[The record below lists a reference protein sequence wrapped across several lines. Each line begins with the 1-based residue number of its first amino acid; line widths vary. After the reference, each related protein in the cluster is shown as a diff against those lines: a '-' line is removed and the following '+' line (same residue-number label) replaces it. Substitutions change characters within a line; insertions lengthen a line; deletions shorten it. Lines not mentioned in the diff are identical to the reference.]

1 MAKGILVIAVIEL
14 RAVGPIKAVKGADWL
29 QRDIFRHFMAGQLP
43 QLTQGA
49 RVRDDG
55 RSGIKGEAVLFPD
68 IGSAAGPVAPFD
80 HSGCD
85 TRGLQPDRES
95 QAANACSHASGLF
108 HFAPSPA
115 AQSPAAVSAC
125 RAVDIGFSAGL
136 LVSRADVFDS
146 TVGIN

>member
-1 MAKGILVIAVIEL
+1 MRISDWSSDVCSSDLGILVIAVIEL

-49 RVRDDG
+49 RVRNDG

-85 TRGLQPDRES
+85 TCEIGRASCREREC
-95 QAANACSHASGLF
+95 QY
-108 HFAPSPA
+108 
-115 AQSPAAVSAC
+115 V
-125 RAVDIGFSAGL
+125 
-136 LVSRADVFDS
+136 
-146 TVGIN
+146 

>member
-55 RSGIKGEAVLFPD
+55 RSGIKGEAVR
-68 IGSAAGPVAPFD
+68 SEE
-80 HSGCD
+80 HTSE
-85 TRGLQPDRES
+85 LQSLMRIS
-95 QAANACSHASGLF
+95 Y
-108 HFAPSPA
+108 
-115 AQSPAAVSAC
+115 AVFCLKKKKKILHHTAH
-125 RAVDIGFSAGL
+125 L
-136 LVSRADVFDS
+136 HY
-146 TVGIN
+146 TKTPT